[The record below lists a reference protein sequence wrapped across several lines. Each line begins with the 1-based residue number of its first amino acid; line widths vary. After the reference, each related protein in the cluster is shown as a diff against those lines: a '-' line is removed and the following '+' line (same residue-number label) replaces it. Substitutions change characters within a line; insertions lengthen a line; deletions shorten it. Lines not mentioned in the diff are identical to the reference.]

1 MEKPVST
8 DAEKRASSSDEK
20 SEGDLKWEQI
30 SKARKEKSEAIRRA
44 CDARDIEALVSHAT
58 TKGGLLEDELRQRAC
73 KPRSQ
78 IIKHLCSTE
87 NNRIH
92 TGPILLQCDEETR
105 HDDMRPWNELP
116 RHSDEDQVQ
125 LDVNRSFVY
134 YPDAPEDELSKKK
147 EQLSILITQTLRNYP
162 MLCYFQG
169 YHDIVQVI
177 LLVLG
182 SKKAAPAMA
191 QISLFRI
198 RDYMLPSLSPS
209 LRHLHLIPAIIE
221 TTDPALRRHLSTTQP
236 FFALAATLTLYAHDI
251 QEYSDIAR
259 LFDFLLAQE
268 PVVAIYLFAAI
279 IISRKKEL
287 LEIPIDEPEMLHF
300 TLSKLPCPLDL
311 DGHISSATQLF
322 KDHPPDSLPFGAW
335 KSIPRASVLK
345 TSRDSSSLCS
355 VEEALRLFSQ
365 QTRQLRN
372 EERRKQ
378 ALDFAWKHR
387 RTVGSL
393 ALALLVGA
401 ASVYIRKKGLDS
413 SIWSYVGQLKA
424 FLRG

>member
-1 MEKPVST
+1 MNPSSIERSNGATTEKPVFT
-8 DAEKRASSSDEK
+8 DAEQRALSPNENSEDFLK
-20 SEGDLKWEQI
+20 SQQMT
-30 SKARKEKSEAIRRA
+30 KAREEKIEAIRQA
-44 CDARDIEALVSHAT
+44 CDSRDTEGLVRYAT
-58 TKGGLLEDELRQRAC
+58 TKGGLLEDELRQRAW
-73 KPRSQ
+73 
-78 IIKHLCSTE
+78 
-87 NNRIH
+87 
-92 TGPILLQCDEETR
+92 PILLQCDEETR
-105 HDDMRPWNELP
+105 HDDLRPWNELP

-134 YPDAPEDELSKKK
+134 YPDAPDDVISKKK
-147 EQLSILITQTLRNYP
+147 EQLSILITRILRNYP

-209 LRHLHLIPAIIE
+209 LKHLHLIPAIIE
-221 TTDPALRRHLSTTQP
+221 TTDPALRQHLSTTQP

-279 IISRKKEL
+279 ILSRKKEL

-300 TLSKLPCPLDL
+300 TLSKLPSPLDL

-322 KDHPPDSLPFGAW
+322 KDHPPESLPFGAW
-335 KSIPRASVLK
+335 KRIPQTSVLK
-345 TSRDSSSLCS
+345 TSRDASSLHS
-355 VEEALRLFSQ
+355 VAESVRLFSE

-387 RTVGSL
+387 RTVGSV
-393 ALALLVGA
+393 ALAILVGA
-401 ASVYIRKKGLDS
+401 ASIYIRKKGLDS
-413 SIWSYVGQLKA
+413 SIWSYISQLKA
-424 FLRG
+424 FFRG